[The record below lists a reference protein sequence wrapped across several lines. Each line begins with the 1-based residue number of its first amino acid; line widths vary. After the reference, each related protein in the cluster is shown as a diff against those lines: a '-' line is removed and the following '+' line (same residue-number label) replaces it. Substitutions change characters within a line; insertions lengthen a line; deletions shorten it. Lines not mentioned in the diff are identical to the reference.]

1 MDAEQLERI
10 LMCGGRRAVRGR
22 LRRLGYRAI
31 GRDKKYADLSVSA
44 IVRGRGCATDWRGEE
59 GGRFEYQLSAFTGVE
74 GAEGAEFVAL
84 SVNRRPRAQGMSL
97 PYALDWF
104 VKEP

>member
-31 GRDKKYADLSVSA
+31 GRDKTYADLSVSA
-44 IVRGRGCATDWRGEE
+44 IVRGRACATDWRGEE
-59 GGRFEYQLSAFTGVE
+59 GGRFEYKLSAYTGVE
-74 GAEGAEFVAL
+74 GAVGAEFVAL
-84 SVNRRPRAQGMSL
+84 SVNRRSRSLDSSL
-97 PYALDWF
+97 PYAIDWF